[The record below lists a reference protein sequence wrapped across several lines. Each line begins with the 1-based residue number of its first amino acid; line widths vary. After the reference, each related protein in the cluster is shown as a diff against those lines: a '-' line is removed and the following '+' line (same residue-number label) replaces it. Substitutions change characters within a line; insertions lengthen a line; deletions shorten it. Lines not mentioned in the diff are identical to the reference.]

1 MIWIVPNTES
11 LLYLKMSRHVHP
23 GLVLHILLTPRCHTR
38 WRWCTDGGNATP
50 LKCFQFGRFQWE
62 SVRFSTFEARLLDYN
77 GYRVN
82 CLHSCCLVIFWHRV
96 KVKPVASSQLLQDWH
111 LAGFSFPVCGLQCN
125 TLPRRWNE
133 ETYSKRQWNNNKR
146 MQCHK
151 GNIDSHWFDCKP
163 KAVYHAAGTVFVFV
177 QVNAKCQAFIV
188 LPHLLPKTAGINS
201 CNPQCWTSCDRKM
214 SGWLF
219 FFLSSHYL
227 FVFCQRCKWDK
238 CNRI

>member
-1 MIWIVPNTES
+1 MFIRGFYSTS
-11 LLYLKMSRHVHP
+11 SS
-23 GLVLHILLTPRCHTR
+23 LLTPHCHTQ
-38 WRWCTDGGNATP
+38 WRWCTDRGNTTP

-111 LAGFSFPVCGLQCN
+111 LAGFSFPVCAGCN
-125 TLPRRWNE
+125 ATRCHGAEMRRRTVRDNE
-133 ETYSKRQWNNNKR
+133 IIIRECSVT
-146 MQCHK
+146 K
-151 GNIDSHWFDCKP
+151 GILILTGFDCKP

-188 LPHLLPKTAGINS
+188 LPDLLPKTAGINS

-219 FFLSSHYL
+219 FF
-227 FVFCQRCKWDK
+227 V
-238 CNRI
+238 

>member
-1 MIWIVPNTES
+1 MEMQLMSVGFIMVEIWEILGISVGCFSFSMNNYERWFES
-11 LLYLKMSRHVHP
+11 FQMWSLYCTWKWADMFIR
-23 GLVLHILLTPRCHTR
+23 GLYSTYSSLLTPRCHTR
-38 WRWCTDGGNATP
+38 WQWCTDGGNTTA

-125 TLPRRWNE
+125 TLPRLWNE
-133 ETYSKRQWNNNKR
+133 ETYSERWWYNNKR

-163 KAVYHAAGTVFVFV
+163 KAVYHADR
-177 QVNAKCQAFIV
+177 
-188 LPHLLPKTAGINS
+188 NS
-201 CNPQCWTSCDRKM
+201 
-214 SGWLF
+214 
-219 FFLSSHYL
+219 
-227 FVFCQRCKWDK
+227 FCFRTGNC
-238 CNRI
+238 